1 MLNGKNVMATVAVR
15 DINIAQSFYGDT
27 LGLEQSGAQ
36 GEELIAYRSGDATL
50 LVYRSDYAGSNQA
63 TAATWAVGDDL
74 ERIVQELRS
83 KGVVFEHYNM
93 PGLTLQGDIHV
104 GAGIRLAWL
113 RDPDGNILN
122 IVGG

>member
-15 DINIAQSFYGDT
+15 DINLAKSFYGGT

-36 GEELIAYRSGDATL
+36 GEDLIAYRSGNSTL

-74 ERIVQELRS
+74 ERIVHELQS
-83 KGVVFEHYNM
+83 KGVAFEHYNM

-122 IVGG
+122 IVSG

>member
-1 MLNGKNVMATVAVR
+1 MLSDKNVMATVAVR
-15 DINIAQSFYGDT
+15 DINIAQSFYGGT

>member
-15 DINIAQSFYGDT
+15 DINIAQSFYGGT

>member
-15 DINIAQSFYGDT
+15 DINIAKSFYGGT
-27 LGLEQSGAQ
+27 LGLEPSGAQ
-36 GEELIAYRSGDATL
+36 GEDLIAYRSGDSTL

-74 ERIVQELRS
+74 ERIVRELQS
-83 KGVVFEHYNM
+83 KGVAFEHYNM

-122 IVGG
+122 IVSG

>member
-15 DINIAQSFYGDT
+15 DINIAQSFYGGT

-122 IVGG
+122 IVSG

>member
-1 MLNGKNVMATVAVR
+1 MLSDKNVMATVAVR
-15 DINIAQSFYGDT
+15 DINIAQSFYGGT

-63 TAATWAVGDDL
+63 TAATWAVGDEL
-74 ERIVQELRS
+74 ERIVSELRS

>member
-1 MLNGKNVMATVAVR
+1 MLSEKNVMATVAVR
-15 DINIAQSFYGDT
+15 DIHSAMAFYGGT

-36 GEELIAYRSGDATL
+36 GEDLIAYRSGASTL
-50 LVYRSDYAGSNQA
+50 LVYRSDYAGSNHA
-63 TAATWAVGDDL
+63 TAATWAVGEDL
-74 ERIVQELRS
+74 ERIVQELLS
-83 KGVVFEHYNM
+83 KGVTFEHYNM

-122 IVGG
+122 IVSG

>member
-1 MLNGKNVMATVAVR
+1 MLNQKNAMATVAVR
-15 DINIAQSFYGDT
+15 DIGIARSFYGGT

-36 GEELIAYRSGDATL
+36 GEDLIAYRSGASTL
-50 LVYRSDYAGSNQA
+50 LVYRSEYAGSNQA
-63 TAATWAVGDDL
+63 TAATWAVGDEL
-74 ERIVQELRS
+74 EQIVRELQS

-122 IVGG
+122 IVSG